1 MNAVSGRLSQRGLTL
16 VELVITLA
24 ILAILASAVLPLAET
39 SIKRSK
45 ELELRRDLRTIR
57 TAIDE
62 YKDDFDKAV
71 AENKYQKAIDESG
84 YPPDLETLVTG
95 KDWNGL
101 YPHPRKY
108 LRRIPRDPFDKYDD
122 GWRLRAYT
130 DDPDSTVYGGG
141 DVFDVYSQSDGIALD
156 GTYYNTW

>member
-1 MNAVSGRLSQRGLTL
+1 MKAVSLRFSQRGLTL

-24 ILAILASAVLPLAET
+24 ILSILASAVLPLAET
-39 SIKRSK
+39 TIKRTK
-45 ELELRRDLRTIR
+45 ELELHRALRTIR

-101 YPHPRKY
+101 YEHPRKY
-108 LRRIPRDPFDKYDD
+108 LRRIPRDPFDKYGD
-122 GWRLRAYT
+122 GWGLRSYT